1 MGGVSRLTG
10 KSVIVTGTG
19 CGIGRAAAPRF
30 AEAGAN
36 LLIADGDEQASHAVT
51 GQIGAAGGVA
61 VPVIGD
67 LSGQRVIE
75 QVVEV
80 AAHCFGGGVV
90 LVHVA
95 ATTDRM
101 SDPAETT
108 DAEWDRVLQA
118 DLTAPLQLTRAVLPH
133 VFKAGRGAIVFTAFE
148 ASQRDSA
155 AFTVATHGIIGLAR
169 SLAVMYR
176 ERGVRTNAIVPGATR
191 NSVQS
196 DTDPAAHSPEVI
208 DSYLHNAGH
217 AAAAEEQ
224 AAAIVFLA
232 SDAAGNLNGAILPVD
247 GGWCAA

>member
-1 MGGVSRLTG
+1 
-10 KSVIVTGTG
+10 
-19 CGIGRAAAPRF
+19 
-30 AEAGAN
+30 
-36 LLIADGDEQASHAVT
+36 
-51 GQIGAAGGVA
+51 
-61 VPVIGD
+61 
-67 LSGQRVIE
+67 
-75 QVVEV
+75 
-80 AAHCFGGGVV
+80 
-90 LVHVA
+90 
-95 ATTDRM
+95 
-101 SDPAETT
+101 
-108 DAEWDRVLQA
+108 
-118 DLTAPLQLTRAVLPH
+118 LQLTRAVLPH

-155 AFTVATHGIIGLAR
+155 AGTANTVATHGIIGLAR

-176 ERGVRTNAIVPGATR
+176 ERGVRTNAIAPGATR

-217 AAAAEEQ
+217 PAAAEQQ